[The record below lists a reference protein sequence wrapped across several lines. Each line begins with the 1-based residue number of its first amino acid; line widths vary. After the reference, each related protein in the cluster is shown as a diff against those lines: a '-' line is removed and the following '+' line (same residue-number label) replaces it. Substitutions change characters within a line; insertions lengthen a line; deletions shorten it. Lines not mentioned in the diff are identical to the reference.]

1 MHFAGATWLA
11 FTVGGPGLVALYVAG
26 LAIPGALI
34 KNVNRAGGFLA
45 PGALA
50 LLAFYWTGA
59 SAPMVAALGLVA
71 GVGGAA
77 ARRPSA
83 WTAGLNSTQGL
94 AGVAGGV
101 TAVIL
106 ATSGGARY
114 SLAVAALL
122 LLLGWM
128 AGERHELGGP
138 LSPPVVPAAMGVG
151 FAAGV
156 RVLEPGF
163 LKDEVS
169 AAVFV
174 AAWAMGSHLGWR
186 ASGRADARAVIAAP
200 FAAAATLAVFGV
212 MDGPAMPL
220 LYGTIAGCVGLVGGT
235 SEGSPPTGLWS
246 DRRVAMLVAAISG
259 AAWSF
264 WMTESVET
272 LMLGAA
278 AVSLAGGFSSLTLA
292 RRMWVAEARG
302 TTTEEVAPARP
313 APPTAARIVTE
324 TEQDEGVPGEPEL
337 APVPAAPSV
346 LEIARAVSELR
357 SALTTAK
364 AVRAD
369 AIAKVTRP
377 PVSADEIRKSREA
390 AVEALDEMIA
400 EARSSLSKIA

>member
-11 FTVGGPGLVALYVAG
+11 YAVGGPGLVALYVAG

-45 PGALA
+45 PAALA
-50 LLAFYWTGA
+50 LLAFYWTDA
-59 SAPMVAALGLVA
+59 SPPMVAALGVVA

-83 WTAGLNSTQGL
+83 WTAGLNATQGL
-94 AGVAGGV
+94 AGVAGAA

-114 SLAVAALL
+114 SLAVAAFL
-122 LLLGWM
+122 LLLGWV

-138 LSPPVVPAAMGVG
+138 LSSPVVPAAMGVG

-200 FAAAATLAVFGV
+200 FAAAATLAIFGV
-212 MDGPAMPL
+212 MEGPAMPL

-246 DRRVAMLVAAISG
+246 DRRVAMLVAALSG
-259 AAWSF
+259 AAWST
-264 WMTESVET
+264 WMIESVET

-278 AVSLAGGFSSLTLA
+278 AVSLAGGFSSLSLA
-292 RRMWVAEARG
+292 RRMWAAEARG
-302 TTTEEVAPARP
+302 ATEEEVPPARP
-313 APPTAARIVTE
+313 APPTAARILT
-324 TEQDEGVPGEPEL
+324 TAADEEYARE
-337 APVPAAPSV
+337 PVPAAPSV

-357 SALTTAK
+357 SALTTAR
-364 AVRAD
+364 AVRAE

-377 PVSADEIRKSREA
+377 PVSQSEVRKSREA
-390 AVEALDEMIA
+390 AVKALDEMIA